1 MIGLSLLSFQLSELV
16 SFFVMELVEL
26 EAGPWPG
33 DFLHDA
39 TVQRLRWFSSSP
51 DTFPKED
58 IPPRQPDGGIREGR
72 DAFQLVAMW
81 VSG

>member
-33 DFLHDA
+33 DFPHDA
-39 TVQRLRWFSSSP
+39 TVQRSTSPMVFVLARLFS
-51 DTFPKED
+51 
-58 IPPRQPDGGIREGR
+58 
-72 DAFQLVAMW
+72 
-81 VSG
+81 